1 MPAGVRG
8 PRRAKRA
15 GRRLHTAVRLLDEQQ
30 AAYVDAQ
37 ALMAQGELEQAR
49 QAFLALEEYQD
60 SAQLAKNSGLS
71 DCGRAFQRYGGSLI
85 QYKYFIELGDF
96 LDSRS
101 RALECLPEIAE
112 EGIWLV

>member
-49 QAFLALEEYQD
+49 QAFLALEEIPGFCATGKKIRVYLIAAEP
-60 SAQLAKNSGLS
+60 SKGMGGL
-71 DCGRAFQRYGGSLI
+71 
-85 QYKYFIELGDF
+85 
-96 LDSRS
+96 
-101 RALECLPEIAE
+101 
-112 EGIWLV
+112 

>member
-37 ALMAQGELEQAR
+37 ALMAQGEQAR

-60 SAQLAKNSGLS
+60 SAQLAKKFG
-71 DCGRAFQRYGGSLI
+71 
-85 QYKYFIELGDF
+85 FI
-96 LDSRS
+96 
-101 RALECLPEIAE
+101 
-112 EGIWLV
+112 

>member
-60 SAQLAKNSGLS
+60 SAQLAKKIG
-71 DCGRAFQRYGGSLI
+71 
-85 QYKYFIELGDF
+85 FI
-96 LDSRS
+96 
-101 RALECLPEIAE
+101 
-112 EGIWLV
+112 